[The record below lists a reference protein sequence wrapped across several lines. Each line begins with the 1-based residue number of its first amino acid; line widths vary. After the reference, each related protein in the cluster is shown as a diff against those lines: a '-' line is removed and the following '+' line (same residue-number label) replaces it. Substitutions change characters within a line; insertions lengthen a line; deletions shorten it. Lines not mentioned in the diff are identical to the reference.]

1 MRGPVRRAAV
11 LPVGAGLAVAA
22 ALLLI
27 GTVTD
32 SSASCPRT
40 ASAHTYGTGA
50 ATSGT
55 GAATS
60 GTGAATSGTAAAART
75 VAVTSGATVAAP
87 RARRPAPVLTWTDLD
102 GNPISLAAFR
112 GEVVVLN
119 VWDSWCAPCR
129 AEAGDLALPSGEVRG
144 AGVRF
149 LGINTRDRDRDAAR
163 SFVRAHGLDFPSL
176 HDPTGA
182 LLLRFPPEVLNPQ
195 TIPSTLVV
203 DREGR
208 VAVAIGGAVSAGR
221 LKPLI
226 DRVAAEG

>member
-32 SSASCPRT
+32 GSTTGPRT
-40 ASAHTYGTGA
+40 DSTPTSST
-50 ATSGT
+50 ATPT
-55 GAATS
+55 P
-60 GTGAATSGTAAAART
+60 GTAAAAHT
-75 VAVTSGATVAAP
+75 VAVTSESGATVAAP
-87 RARRPAPVLTWTDLD
+87 RARPPAPALTGTDLD
-102 GNPISLAAFR
+102 GNPVSLAALR

-119 VWDSWCAPCR
+119 VWGSWCAPCR
-129 AEAGDLALPSGEVRG
+129 AEAGDLALLNGEVRG

-176 HDPTGA
+176 HDPAGA

-195 TIPSTLVV
+195 TIPSTLIV

-208 VAVAIGGAVSAGR
+208 VAVAIGGAVSAAR

>member
-1 MRGPVRRAAV
+1 MRRPVRRAAV
-11 LPVGAGLAVAA
+11 LPVGAGLGVAA

-32 SSASCPRT
+32 GSASGPPT
-40 ASAHTYGTGA
+40 TSAPTS
-50 ATSGT
+50 ATS
-55 GAATS
+55 
-60 GTGAATSGTAAAART
+60 AAART
-75 VAVTSGATVAAP
+75 VAVASASGATVAAP
-87 RARRPAPVLTWTDLD
+87 QARPSAPALTGTDLD

-119 VWDSWCAPCR
+119 VWGSWCAPCR
-129 AEAGDLALPSGEVRG
+129 AEARDLALLSDEVRG
-144 AGVRF
+144 AGIRF

-163 SFVRAHGLDFPSL
+163 SFVRAHGLHFPSL

-208 VAVAIGGAVSAGR
+208 VAVAIGGAVTAGR

>member
-1 MRGPVRRAAV
+1 MRRPVRRAAV

-32 SSASCPRT
+32 GSASGPRT
-40 ASAHTYGTGA
+40 ASAPTA
-50 ATSGT
+50 
-55 GAATS
+55 
-60 GTGAATSGTAAAART
+60 GTAAAART
-75 VAVTSGATVAAP
+75 VAVPSASDATVAAP
-87 RARRPAPVLTWTDLD
+87 RARPPAPALTGTDLD

-119 VWDSWCAPCR
+119 VWGSRCAPCR
-129 AEAGDLALPSGEVRG
+129 AEAGDLALLSGEVRG

>member
-32 SSASCPRT
+32 GSTSGPRTTPTSDPRT
-40 ASAHTYGTGA
+40 ASAPTPGTP
-50 ATSGT
+50 
-55 GAATS
+55 
-60 GTGAATSGTAAAART
+60 AAART
-75 VAVTSGATVAAP
+75 VAVTSASGATVAAP
-87 RARRPAPVLTWTDLD
+87 RARPPAPALTGTDLD
-102 GNPISLAAFR
+102 GNPVSLAALR

-119 VWDSWCAPCR
+119 VWGSWCAPCR
-129 AEAGDLALPSGEVRG
+129 AEAGELALLSGEVRG

-182 LLLRFPPEVLNPQ
+182 LLLRFPPEVLNPR

>member
-40 ASAHTYGTGA
+40 ASAP
-50 ATSGT
+50 
-55 GAATS
+55 TS

-102 GNPISLAAFR
+102 RNPISLAAFR
-112 GEVVVLN
+112 EEVVVLN

-129 AEAGDLALPSGEVRG
+129 AEAGDLALLSGEVRG

-195 TIPSTLVV
+195 TISSTLVV

-226 DRVAAEG
+226 DRAAAEG

>member
-1 MRGPVRRAAV
+1 MRGPVRRAAL

-22 ALLLI
+22 ALVLI

-32 SSASCPRT
+32 GSASGPRT
-40 ASAHTYGTGA
+40 APAP
-50 ATSGT
+50 TSGT
-55 GAATS
+55 A
-60 GTGAATSGTAAAART
+60 AATSGTAAAART
-75 VAVTSGATVAAP
+75 VAVTSASGATVAAP
-87 RARRPAPVLTWTDLD
+87 RARPPAPALTGTDLD
-102 GNPISLAAFR
+102 GNPVSLAAFR
-112 GEVVVLN
+112 GDVVVLN
-119 VWDSWCAPCR
+119 VWGSWCAPCR
-129 AEAGDLALPSGEVRG
+129 AEAGDLALLSGEVRG

-226 DRVAAEG
+226 DRVAAEE

>member
-40 ASAHTYGTGA
+40 ASAHT
-50 ATSGT
+50 SGT
-55 GAATS
+55 G
-60 GTGAATSGTAAAART
+60 AAART
-75 VAVTSGATVAAP
+75 VAVTSASGATVAAP
-87 RARRPAPVLTWTDLD
+87 RARRPALVLTWTDLD

-119 VWDSWCAPCR
+119 VWGSWCAPCR
-129 AEAGDLALPSGEVRG
+129 AEADDLALLSGEVRG

>member
-32 SSASCPRT
+32 GSASAPRT
-40 ASAHTYGTGA
+40 ASAP
-50 ATSGT
+50 TSGT
-55 GAATS
+55 SAPASGTSAATP
-60 GTGAATSGTAAAART
+60 TPTPAAAART
-75 VAVTSGATVAAP
+75 IAVTSASGASVAAP
-87 RARRPAPVLTWTDLD
+87 QARPPAPALTGTDLD

-119 VWDSWCAPCR
+119 VWGSWCAPCR
-129 AEAGDLALPSGEVRG
+129 AEADDLALLSGEVRG

>member
-32 SSASCPRT
+32 GSASGPRT
-40 ASAHTYGTGA
+40 ASAP
-50 ATSGT
+50 
-55 GAATS
+55 
-60 GTGAATSGTAAAART
+60 TSGTAAAART
-75 VAVTSGATVAAP
+75 VAVTSASGATVAAP
-87 RARRPAPVLTWTDLD
+87 GARPPAPALTGTDLD

-119 VWDSWCAPCR
+119 VWGSWCAPCR
-129 AEAGDLALPSGEVRG
+129 AEADDLALLSGEVRG

-149 LGINTRDRDRDAAR
+149 LGINTRDWDRDAAR

>member
-32 SSASCPRT
+32 GSASGPRT
-40 ASAHTYGTGA
+40 ASAPASGTSAPTSA
-50 ATSGT
+50 ATPT
-55 GAATS
+55 P
-60 GTGAATSGTAAAART
+60 AAAART
-75 VAVTSGATVAAP
+75 VAVTSASGASVAAP
-87 RARRPAPVLTWTDLD
+87 QARPPAPALTGTDLD

-119 VWDSWCAPCR
+119 VWGSWCAPCR
-129 AEAGDLALPSGEVRG
+129 AEADDLALLSGEVRG